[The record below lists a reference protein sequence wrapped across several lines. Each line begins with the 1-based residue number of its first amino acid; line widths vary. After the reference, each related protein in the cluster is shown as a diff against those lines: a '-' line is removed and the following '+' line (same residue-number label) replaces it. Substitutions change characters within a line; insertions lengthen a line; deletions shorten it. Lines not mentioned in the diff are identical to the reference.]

1 MSYTINFSKQ
11 MSGIL
16 HPNPNMLKS
25 TKEKMERQSERDS
38 KVAFF
43 EAQKENLKNM
53 KTETVE
59 DIAKKLEMFHTYE
72 DEIAAAKQEY
82 NSSQMFHIMDEA
94 EEEAEK
100 RAKEAEKNKPKTE
113 EERKEEAVDEALG
126 TDDDKG
132 MLAENMEKLSEITDQ
147 MTEEMTGDLTE
158 NIEALPT
165 EKAPEE
171 TAEKELSG
179 QKLSTKE
186 LSTEE
191 KLQQDAIEKKAYHTF
206 DMRALESVKD
216 WGKWLKQ
223 PINKSPLGP
232 FRGAEQSRLPDGLQ
246 KGEK

>member
-100 RAKEAEKNKPKTE
+100 RAKEAEKNNCLLYT
-113 EERKEEAVDEALG
+113 
-126 TDDDKG
+126 
-132 MLAENMEKLSEITDQ
+132 
-147 MTEEMTGDLTE
+147 
-158 NIEALPT
+158 
-165 EKAPEE
+165 
-171 TAEKELSG
+171 
-179 QKLSTKE
+179 
-186 LSTEE
+186 
-191 KLQQDAIEKKAYHTF
+191 
-206 DMRALESVKD
+206 
-216 WGKWLKQ
+216 
-223 PINKSPLGP
+223 SPSP
-232 FRGAEQSRLPDGLQ
+232 RD
-246 KGEK
+246 

>member
-132 MLAENMEKLSEITDQ
+132 MLAENMEKLSKITDQ

-191 KLQQDAIEKKAYHTF
+191 KLQQDAIEKKAYHPF
-206 DMRALESVKD
+206 DMRA
-216 WGKWLKQ
+216 
-223 PINKSPLGP
+223 
-232 FRGAEQSRLPDGLQ
+232 
-246 KGEK
+246 

>member
-147 MTEEMTGDLTE
+147 MTEEM
-158 NIEALPT
+158 
-165 EKAPEE
+165 
-171 TAEKELSG
+171 
-179 QKLSTKE
+179 
-186 LSTEE
+186 
-191 KLQQDAIEKKAYHTF
+191 
-206 DMRALESVKD
+206 
-216 WGKWLKQ
+216 
-223 PINKSPLGP
+223 
-232 FRGAEQSRLPDGLQ
+232 SRCIVG
-246 KGEK
+246 

>member
-165 EKAPEE
+165 EKA
-171 TAEKELSG
+171 
-179 QKLSTKE
+179 QK
-186 LSTEE
+186 
-191 KLQQDAIEKKAYHTF
+191 KLQRKNYQDRNYQ
-206 DMRALESVKD
+206 RRNC
-216 WGKWLKQ
+216 Q
-223 PINKSPLGP
+223 PRKNY
-232 FRGAEQSRLPDGLQ
+232 SRMP
-246 KGEK
+246 

>member
-100 RAKEAEKNKPKTE
+100 RAKEAEKNKPK
-113 EERKEEAVDEALG
+113 K
-126 TDDDKG
+126 
-132 MLAENMEKLSEITDQ
+132 KLWMRRLEQT
-147 MTEEMTGDLTE
+147 MTRECL
-158 NIEALPT
+158 
-165 EKAPEE
+165 
-171 TAEKELSG
+171 
-179 QKLSTKE
+179 
-186 LSTEE
+186 
-191 KLQQDAIEKKAYHTF
+191 
-206 DMRALESVKD
+206 
-216 WGKWLKQ
+216 LKIWRSCQ
-223 PINKSPLGP
+223 RSQI
-232 FRGAEQSRLPDGLQ
+232 R
-246 KGEK
+246 

>member
-43 EAQKENLKNM
+43 EAQKKKQKNM

-191 KLQQDAIEKKAYHTF
+191 KLQQDAIEKKAYHPF
-206 DMRALESVKD
+206 DMRA
-216 WGKWLKQ
+216 
-223 PINKSPLGP
+223 
-232 FRGAEQSRLPDGLQ
+232 
-246 KGEK
+246 

>member
-1 MSYTINFSKQ
+1 MNITLNFKDSRLA
-11 MSGIL
+11 MTR
-16 HPNPNMLKS
+16 NPQGLKS
-25 TKEKMERQSERDS
+25 TQEKQQRQAERDQ

-43 EAQKENLKNM
+43 EAQKEKLKNV
-53 KTETVE
+53 KADTLEE
-59 DIAKKLEMFHTYE
+59 ISKKLDMFHNYE
-72 DEIAAAKQEY
+72 DEIAAAKEDY
-82 NSSQMFHIMDEA
+82 NSSQMFHAMDEA
-94 EEEAEK
+94 QERGEKIAEQTK
-100 RAKEAEKNKPKTE
+100 KNKPKTE

-191 KLQQDAIEKKAYHTF
+191 ELQQDAIEKKAYHPF
-206 DMRALESVKD
+206 DMRA
-216 WGKWLKQ
+216 
-223 PINKSPLGP
+223 
-232 FRGAEQSRLPDGLQ
+232 
-246 KGEK
+246 

>member
-191 KLQQDAIEKKAYHTF
+191 KLQQDAIEKKAYHRF
-206 DMRALESVKD
+206 DMRA
-216 WGKWLKQ
+216 
-223 PINKSPLGP
+223 
-232 FRGAEQSRLPDGLQ
+232 
-246 KGEK
+246 

>member
-1 MSYTINFSKQ
+1 MSVTINFSKNTSAPWQ
-11 MSGIL
+11 S
-16 HPNPNMLKS
+16 NANMLKS
-25 TKEKMERQSERDS
+25 TREKIQRQEERDG
-38 KVAFF
+38 KIAFF
-43 EAQKENLKNM
+43 ETQKQNLKNQ
-53 KTETVE
+53 KADTIEE
-59 DIAKKLEMFHTYE
+59 IAKKLEKFHTYE

-82 NSSQMFHIMDEA
+82 NSSQMFHILDEA
-94 EEEAEK
+94 EDRGEQMAKAAEK
-100 RAKEAEKNKPKTE
+100 YKPKTE

-191 KLQQDAIEKKAYHTF
+191 KLQQDAIEKKAHHPF
-206 DMRALESVKD
+206 DMRA
-216 WGKWLKQ
+216 
-223 PINKSPLGP
+223 
-232 FRGAEQSRLPDGLQ
+232 
-246 KGEK
+246 

>member
-1 MSYTINFSKQ
+1 
-11 MSGIL
+11 
-16 HPNPNMLKS
+16 
-25 TKEKMERQSERDS
+25 
-38 KVAFF
+38 
-43 EAQKENLKNM
+43 M

-158 NIEALPT
+158 T
-165 EKAPEE
+165 SKHCQRR
-171 TAEKELSG
+171 KH
-179 QKLSTKE
+179 QK
-186 LSTEE
+186 
-191 KLQQDAIEKKAYHTF
+191 KLQRKNYQDRNYQ
-206 DMRALESVKD
+206 RRNC
-216 WGKWLKQ
+216 Q
-223 PINKSPLGP
+223 PRKNY
-232 FRGAEQSRLPDGLQ
+232 SRMP
-246 KGEK
+246 

>member
-171 TAEKELSG
+171 TAAVSYTHL
-179 QKLSTKE
+179 T
-186 LSTEE
+186 
-191 KLQQDAIEKKAYHTF
+191 
-206 DMRALESVKD
+206 
-216 WGKWLKQ
+216 
-223 PINKSPLGP
+223 
-232 FRGAEQSRLPDGLQ
+232 LPTILLV
-246 KGEK
+246 

>member
-94 EEEAEK
+94 EE
-100 RAKEAEKNKPKTE
+100 EAEKNKPKTE

-191 KLQQDAIEKKAYHTF
+191 KLQQDAIEKKAYHPF
-206 DMRALESVKD
+206 DMRA
-216 WGKWLKQ
+216 
-223 PINKSPLGP
+223 
-232 FRGAEQSRLPDGLQ
+232 
-246 KGEK
+246 

>member
-113 EERKEEAVDEALG
+113 EEQKKEAQGEAAG
-126 TDDDKG
+126 TDGKTDDKG
-132 MLAENMEKLSEITDQ
+132 VLSEIMDDMSESIDAQEGNLET
-147 MTEEMTGDLTE
+147 TGQLS
-158 NIEALPT
+158 EA
-165 EKAPEE
+165 
-171 TAEKELSG
+171 ELQ
-179 QKLSTKE
+179 QKLSD
-186 LSTEE
+186 EE
-191 KLQQDAIEKKAYHTF
+191 
-206 DMRALESVKD
+206 
-216 WGKWLKQ
+216 
-223 PINKSPLGP
+223 
-232 FRGAEQSRLPDGLQ
+232 LQ
-246 KGEK
+246 KKQQRYQSFDVRA

>member
-113 EERKEEAVDEALG
+113 EERKEAAVDEALG

-191 KLQQDAIEKKAYHTF
+191 KLQQDAIEKKAYHPF
-206 DMRALESVKD
+206 DMRA
-216 WGKWLKQ
+216 
-223 PINKSPLGP
+223 
-232 FRGAEQSRLPDGLQ
+232 
-246 KGEK
+246 

>member
-16 HPNPNMLKS
+16 HPNMLKS

-53 KTETVE
+53 ETETVE

-100 RAKEAEKNKPKTE
+100 RAKEAEKNKPKTG
-113 EERKEEAVDEALG
+113 EERKEDAVDEALG

-132 MLAENMEKLSEITDQ
+132 MLAENMEKLSEITEQ

-158 NIEALPT
+158 NIEELPKEET
-165 EKAPEE
+165 PEE
-171 TAEKELSG
+171 TVEKELSG
-179 QKLSTKE
+179 QNLSTKE

-191 KLQQDAIEKKAYHTF
+191 KLQQDVIEKKSYHPF
-206 DMRALESVKD
+206 DMRA
-216 WGKWLKQ
+216 
-223 PINKSPLGP
+223 
-232 FRGAEQSRLPDGLQ
+232 
-246 KGEK
+246 

>member
-72 DEIAAAKQEY
+72 DEIVAAKQEY

-191 KLQQDAIEKKAYHTF
+191 KLQQDAIEKKAYHPF
-206 DMRALESVKD
+206 DMRA
-216 WGKWLKQ
+216 
-223 PINKSPLGP
+223 
-232 FRGAEQSRLPDGLQ
+232 
-246 KGEK
+246 

>member
-38 KVAFF
+38 KVPFF

-191 KLQQDAIEKKAYHTF
+191 KLQQDAIEKKAYHPF
-206 DMRALESVKD
+206 DMRA
-216 WGKWLKQ
+216 
-223 PINKSPLGP
+223 
-232 FRGAEQSRLPDGLQ
+232 
-246 KGEK
+246 